1 VSRVI
6 QQISTPTLWL
16 QDIKD
21 TITPYDDMKHL
32 KNLKLPHVEFVIT
45 DGLGHSLYRT
55 DSIANKAVEFLAG
68 IKTA

>member
-1 VSRVI
+1 
-6 QQISTPTLWL
+6 
-16 QDIKD
+16 
-21 TITPYDDMKHL
+21 MKHL